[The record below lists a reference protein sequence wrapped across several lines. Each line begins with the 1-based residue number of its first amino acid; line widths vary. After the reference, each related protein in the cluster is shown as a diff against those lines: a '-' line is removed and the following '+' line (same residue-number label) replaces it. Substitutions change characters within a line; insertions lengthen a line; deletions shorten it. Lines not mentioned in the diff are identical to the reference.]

1 MVSEIRRDD
10 RYILPLP
17 PDPPP
22 MLVRIVRVAADN
34 RTADIEVSWLGMSW
48 RKRTPLPLPPGI
60 VRHAWTD
67 AERDDQAP
75 SDSFDEFLADS
86 SDEFDDSSD
95 ELPDSS
101 DESRNSAEEPR

>member
-1 MVSEIRRDD
+1 MAADEIRRDD

-17 PDPPP
+17 PNPPP
-22 MLVRIVRVAADN
+22 MLVRIVRVASDN
-34 RTADIEVSWLGMSW
+34 RTADVEVSWLGMSW

-60 VRHAWTD
+60 FRHAWTD

-75 SDSFDEFLADS
+75 SDSFDEFLI
-86 SDEFDDSSD
+86 DSSD
-95 ELPDSS
+95 ELPNSS